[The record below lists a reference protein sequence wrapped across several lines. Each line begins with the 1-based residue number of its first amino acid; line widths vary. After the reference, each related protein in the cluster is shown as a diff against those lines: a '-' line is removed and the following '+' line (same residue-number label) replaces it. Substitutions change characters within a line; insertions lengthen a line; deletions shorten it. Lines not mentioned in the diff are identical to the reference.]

1 MRKLIVTI
9 VIVSIMMGTALA
21 QSDTVYRWVDA
32 QGNVHYSDHPHPG
45 ASKVMLPQTQTFA
58 SPAAG
63 QIPAP
68 TPLPANAPTAGY
80 SQFSLVTPANQA
92 TLWYT
97 HEVTVSVSL
106 SPELRS
112 GDTIT
117 FHLDGK
123 TIGPT
128 EATSVTF
135 KDVDRGEHTASAI
148 LNAANGASM
157 SAGPVTFYVRQ
168 KSVLA
173 PKPPN

>member
-1 MRKLIVTI
+1 MLKWILTI
-9 VIVSIMMGTALA
+9 VAALAIGTALA
-21 QSDTVYRWVDA
+21 QSGIVYRWVDA

-58 SPAAG
+58 PPALG
-63 QIPAP
+63 QMPASQ
-68 TPLPANAPTAGY
+68 PLPPAAPTAGY
-80 SQFSLVTPANQA
+80 TQFNLSAPTSEA
-92 TLWYT
+92 TLWYV

-117 FHLDGK
+117 YHLDGK

-128 EATSVTF
+128 QATSVTF
-135 KDVDRGEHTASAI
+135 KDVDRGEHKASAT

-157 SAGPVTFYVRQ
+157 SAGPVTFYIRQ
-168 KSVLA
+168 KAVLA
-173 PKPPN
+173 PRPPH